1 MTRINKLKDGVIG
14 PTPNIQSRNERI
26 STAAHLRD
34 SLVAIVDPEP
44 VGEVM
49 LIAPS
54 MKMTRAELAG
64 IAIEKGIK
72 VKSQSKAQLIAELEK

>member
-1 MTRINKLKDGVIG
+1 MTKINKSKDGIIG
-14 PTPNIQSRNERI
+14 PGPI
-26 STAAHLRD
+26 
-34 SLVAIVDPEP
+34 AIVDPEP